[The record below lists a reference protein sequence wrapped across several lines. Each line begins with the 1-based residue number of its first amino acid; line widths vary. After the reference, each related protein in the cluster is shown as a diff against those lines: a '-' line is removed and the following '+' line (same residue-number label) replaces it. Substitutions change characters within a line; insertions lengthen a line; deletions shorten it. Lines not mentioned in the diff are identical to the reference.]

1 MCGAQLAASAT
12 ASETKEL
19 RVGAYLRR
27 IKDLR
32 RNDKFKIKKK
42 NFSWEERKEREDS
55 KRIEKGNEMLEYY
68 NILWG
73 YFLSHTF
80 PKWAYLK
87 LLAFWTPVGSISLGH
102 EEGWFL
108 HETTMEE
115 KLTTGFLLTLASIF
129 KWMHTQI
136 CSDSCKERINNEVD
150 PEKDVVS

>member
-68 NILWG
+68 NIL
-73 YFLSHTF
+73 
-80 PKWAYLK
+80 
-87 LLAFWTPVGSISLGH
+87 
-102 EEGWFL
+102 
-108 HETTMEE
+108 
-115 KLTTGFLLTLASIF
+115 
-129 KWMHTQI
+129 
-136 CSDSCKERINNEVD
+136 
-150 PEKDVVS
+150 